1 MKRTKTR
8 KPKAANWK
16 PLLFLIVV
24 VVVINAT
31 AVKSEVF
38 CRMPFLRVVGSCSC
52 WLTGQ
57 LAEGVARSELA
68 RQAATV
74 GASVALAGSSSMRRY
89 IRSIH
94 S

>member
-1 MKRTKTR
+1 MVY
-8 KPKAANWK
+8 WY
-16 PLLFLIVV
+16 FGHMG
-24 VVVINAT
+24 
-31 AVKSEVF
+31 VKSEVF

-68 RQAATV
+68 RQAATA
-74 GASVALAGSSSMRRY
+74 GTSVVLAGSSSMRRY